1 MTRFEAL
8 TLAKILAP
16 EMAKETILSLEAEV
30 TGSPRDAPEGKWV
43 LSGRIEIPC
52 TYKVCGRIDQKSYLR
67 KKLRV
72 LNNFFR
78 YIVTSYTL

>member
-43 LSGRIEIPC
+43 LSRGMEIPC
-52 TYKVCGRIDQKSYLR
+52 TYKVYGRINQRSYLR
-67 KKLRV
+67 KKIDGTR
-72 LNNFFR
+72 
-78 YIVTSYTL
+78 